1 MWNLILTSKYKMN
14 TLKDANIQKNSY
26 DIIIIGSGIAGLYSA
41 YTIQRL
47 APNKSFLVL
56 EKYKKKW
63 IGGRISNEEFY
74 GTTVVTGAGIGRKD
88 KDHLLQKLL
97 QELHIEYTDFKLDVN
112 YVLHSG
118 EESVDVNKVFQIIKK
133 HYLQGKEGK
142 EENDIKNKKGK
153 TFKQFAKP
161 LLGAKLYKQ
170 FIVSTGY
177 TDYENEDITQTLY
190 KYGMD
195 DNSDGLNGLYIPWKQ
210 LIQTLVHKIGS
221 QFIRASSN
229 VTGIQ
234 ENNIGGLRK
243 YVLETETGITY
254 YCDKVI
260 IATTITGIQ
269 KLLPQILNKAQSSI
283 YNYIHGQPF
292 LRLYAKFPKASA
304 DIMRQYV
311 PTYTIVSGPLHKII
325 PMSKEKGVYM
335 IAYSDNANAEAL
347 KDHLENTAKNRGFF
361 SKLLEETLQIPL
373 GTLQITA
380 LLDFYWP
387 IGTHYYSPLPKGVTA
402 SEFIHLAQ
410 HPEPDILVVGEVVA
424 ANQGWTEGALESVA
438 KVLTKKWIS

>member
-1 MWNLILTSKYKMN
+1 MN
-14 TLKDANIQKNSY
+14 TLKNSY

-41 YTIQRL
+41 YTIQRI
-47 APNKSFLVL
+47 APNKSILVL
-56 EKYKKKW
+56 EKYKKNW
-63 IGGRISNEEFY
+63 IGGRLNNEEFY

-97 QELHIEYTDFKLDVN
+97 QELHIKYTDFKLDVN
-112 YVLHSG
+112 YALHSG
-118 EESVDVNKVFQIIKK
+118 EEPVDVNKVFQIIKK
-133 HYLQGKEGK
+133 QYIKDLKEKG
-142 EENDIKNKKGK
+142 NNTGK

-177 TDYENEDITQTLY
+177 TDYENEDVSQTLY

-210 LIQTLVHKIGS
+210 LIQTLVHKIGT
-221 QFIRASSN
+221 QFIRASNN
-229 VTGIQ
+229 VTGIR
-234 ENNIGGLRK
+234 ENDIGTLRK
-243 YVLETETGITY
+243 YVLETDKGTTY

-260 IATTITGIQ
+260 LATTITGIQ
-269 KLLPQILNKAQSSI
+269 KLLPQILNKSQFSI

-311 PTYTIVSGPLHKII
+311 PTYTIVSGPLQKII

-335 IAYSDNANAEAL
+335 IAYSDNANAEVL
-347 KDHLENTAKNRGFF
+347 KDHLENNPKNRDFF
-361 SKLLEETLQIPL
+361 SKLLEETLQIPS

-387 IGTHYYSPLPKGVTA
+387 IGTHYYSPLPKGVTVT
-402 SEFIHLAQ
+402 EFIHDLQ

-424 ANQGWTEGALESVA
+424 SNQGWTEGALESVA

>member
-1 MWNLILTSKYKMN
+1 MN
-14 TLKDANIQKNSY
+14 TLTNSY

-47 APNKSFLVL
+47 APNKTFLVL
-56 EKYKKKW
+56 EKYKKNW

-88 KDHLLQKLL
+88 KDYLLQELL
-97 QELHIEYTDFKLDVN
+97 QELHIKYTDFKLDVN
-112 YVLHSG
+112 YVLPSG
-118 EESVDVNKVFQIIKK
+118 EEPVDVNKVFLALKK
-133 HYLQGKEGK
+133 QYLKELK
-142 EENDIKNKKGK
+142 EEKAEKVKNEKKGK

-161 LLGAKLYKQ
+161 FLGAKLYNQ

-195 DNSDGLNGLYIPWKQ
+195 DNSDGLNGLSIPWKQ
-210 LIQTLVHKIGS
+210 LIQTLVHKIGP
-221 QFIRASSN
+221 QFIRASNN
-229 VTGIQ
+229 VTSIKPNLG
-234 ENNIGGLRK
+234 EK
-243 YVLETETGITY
+243 YILETEKGVTY

-260 IATTITGIQ
+260 LATTISGIQ
-269 KLLPQILNKAQSSI
+269 KLLPQILNKSQFSI

-311 PTYTIVSGPLHKII
+311 PTYTIVAGPLQKII

-347 KDHLENTAKNRGFF
+347 KDHLENNVKNRDFF
-361 SKLLEETLQIPL
+361 ERLLEETLQIPVN
-373 GTLQITA
+373 TLQITA

-387 IGTHYYSPLPKGVTA
+387 IGTHYYSPLPKGTKVN
-402 SEFIHLAQ
+402 EFINQLQ
-410 HPEPDILVVGEVVA
+410 HPVPDILVVGEVVA

-438 KVLTKKWIS
+438 KALTKKWIS